1 MAFRMKNPVLKKG
14 NVKGNYG
21 GGAMPMVSPMKDDK
35 NKTTLEEKVKAAGKT
50 FTQTIGSNSGGGIID
65 HISSTYKT
73 NKAIERSKRAKK
85 EKK

>member
-1 MAFRMKNPVLKKG
+1 MKNPILKKG

-35 NKTTLEEKVKAAGKT
+35 NKTTLKEKLTAAGKT
-50 FTQTIGSNSGGGIID
+50 FSQTIGSNSGGGVID

-73 NKAIERSKRAKK
+73 NKAIERAKRAKEK
-85 EKK
+85 EKE